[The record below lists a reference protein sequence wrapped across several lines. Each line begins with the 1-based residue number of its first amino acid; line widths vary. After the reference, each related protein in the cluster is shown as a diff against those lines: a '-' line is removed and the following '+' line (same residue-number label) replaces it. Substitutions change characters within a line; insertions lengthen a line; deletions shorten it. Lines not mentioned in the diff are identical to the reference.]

1 MQTINRILS
10 SLASISVYAIFLAG
24 VLTLVSGYLR
34 QLGDVIGA
42 RKRLRT
48 AASPARNGYSSLIR
62 HLGYLLSVVSAKRLS
77 PALFLT
83 LTAGL
88 FLVVFITT
96 AFRMNTFSSLC
107 FAGTA
112 AFMPYFYMRIRLERI
127 RRKASHEGEMMMSAF
142 LTSYLVTGGNVYEA
156 IERTHRACSHLPV
169 TTALISRLL
178 SGMRAT
184 GNPAWIRKAT
194 REFSYGIGTSWSR
207 TFAFIIDE
215 SAISGRN
222 MTAAIEDIIS
232 QLKEARAL
240 AEERKRLNGESAR
253 MLTWLTPCIYAL
265 SIAAA
270 LFFLGIPLTN
280 IIRNQ
285 FFEPTGFSLFTIGV
299 FIFLIN
305 RMLLELTMNRKLDF

>member
-1 MQTINRILS
+1 VFI
-10 SLASISVYAIFLAG
+10 
-24 VLTLVSGYLR
+24 LVSGYLR

-42 RKRLRT
+42 RKRLR
-48 AASPARNGYSSLIR
+48 AVASPVQTGYSSLMR
-62 HLGYLLSVVSAKRLS
+62 HLDYLLSVTSAKRLR
-77 PALFLT
+77 PAAFLA

-88 FLVVFITT
+88 FLVVFITI
-96 AFRMNTFSSLC
+96 AFRMNVFASLC

-112 AFMPYFYMRIRLERI
+112 AFMPWFYMRIKLEKT

-156 IERTHRACSHLPV
+156 IERTHRACSHLPA

-184 GNPAWIRKAT
+184 GNPALIRKAT
-194 REFSYGIGTSWSR
+194 GEFSYGIGTNWSR
-207 TFAFIIDE
+207 TFAFIIEE

-232 QLKEARAL
+232 QLKEARTL

-253 MLTWLTPCIYAL
+253 MLIWLTPCIYAL

-270 LFFLGIPLTN
+270 LFFLGIPLRD

-285 FFEPTGFSLFTIGV
+285 FFEPTGFSLFTIGG
-299 FIFLIN
+299 FIFIIN